1 VRQSP
6 ITVRLGTD
14 SVKPFQQQIYKSL
27 VSVAPKPQ
35 TAKPPA
41 ATGVAPSTP
50 CRRIRLRFVR
60 VSNLVR
66 SAKIK
71 EPRPEVQFGPGL
83 STAEQRPGSL
93 AGSRGDEKSRIE
105 FLSNRRLKTIYRRLV
120 FAKVTAAIRIHLA
133 PLEAPQSTEDY
144 DGPNLMG
151 FRGMGTE
158 IGAGSLSDER
168 TGSYFIADGAAKL
181 IYRKLV
187 RDSADCFLSQALII
201 ERAVLCASS
210 RAPKTVL
217 SSGTVLPGG

>member
-1 VRQSP
+1 
-6 ITVRLGTD
+6 
-14 SVKPFQQQIYKSL
+14 
-27 VSVAPKPQ
+27 
-35 TAKPPA
+35 
-41 ATGVAPSTP
+41 
-50 CRRIRLRFVR
+50 

-168 TGSYFIADGAAKL
+168 TGSYFIADRAAKL